1 MNPYPF
7 SGGFESDD
15 SDEAM
20 SDDQTIEEMVR
31 SGFLGIC

>member
-1 MNPYPF
+1 MNPYSF

-20 SDDQTIEEMVR
+20 SDDQNVDEMVR
-31 SGFLGIC
+31 NGC